1 MRYLGNKTKLL
12 PFIDSVIKKY
22 NIEGETFA
30 DLFAGTGT
38 VGDHFKQDYQVIS
51 NDFLY
56 FSYVIN
62 KAKLLNA
69 TPPKFQKFRKKY
81 NKEIFSWLN
90 ELFFSPTDY
99 YFIYNNYSPVGERY
113 FFSEKNA
120 IKIDGIRIK
129 IEELLLEELLN
140 DAEYYFLLASLLE
153 SVTKVANTSGTF
165 EAFFKFWERRSQN
178 DFVILPLEIERSTSI
193 KENMIFRENTNSL
206 VRKIKGDIAYIDPP
220 YTVTQYVSAY
230 HMLETI
236 AKYDFPSIKGV
247 GGKRDRGPK
256 LTVCTKKRCTS

>member
-90 ELFFSPTDY
+90 EVFFIPTHY

-120 IKIDGIRIK
+120 I
-129 IEELLLEELLN
+129 
-140 DAEYYFLLASLLE
+140 
-153 SVTKVANTSGTF
+153 
-165 EAFFKFWERRSQN
+165 
-178 DFVILPLEIERSTSI
+178 
-193 KENMIFRENTNSL
+193 
-206 VRKIKGDIAYIDPP
+206 
-220 YTVTQYVSAY
+220 
-230 HMLETI
+230 
-236 AKYDFPSIKGV
+236 
-247 GGKRDRGPK
+247 
-256 LTVCTKKRCTS
+256 